1 MLTMRLHP
9 TGRKH
14 KKLYR
19 LVVAEKHRHV
29 SKLYVNNLGYY
40 NPYTKEDGFDVE
52 KIKAY
57 IALNI
62 EMSSTVQRILK
73 HKNILT

>member
-19 LVVAEKHRHV
+19 LVVAQKHRHV

-52 KIKAY
+52 KIKSY
-57 IALNI
+57 ISQNI
-62 EMSSTVQRILK
+62 EMSEAVVRILK
-73 HKNILT
+73 HKKILA

>member
-1 MLTMRLHP
+1 
-9 TGRKH
+9 
-14 KKLYR
+14 
-19 LVVAEKHRHV
+19 
-29 SKLYVNNLGYY
+29 LYVNNLGYY